1 MGQAKRRGTREQR
14 IEQAQAAQQRQREA
28 WEAERQRKRESEQAA
43 WDALPEEER
52 QRVTRRT
59 NQGIGKS
66 GMSSILMATMML
78 AGAGGLM
85 PYPPRNTKRR
95 FP

>member
-1 MGQAKRRGTREQR
+1 M
-14 IEQAQAAQQRQREA
+14 REA
-28 WEAERQRKRESEQAA
+28 EQAA
-43 WDALPEEER
+43 WDALPEIER
-52 QRVTRRT
+52 HIITKRQ
-59 NQGIGKS
+59 NQSIGKS

-85 PYPPRNTKRR
+85 PYPPRNTRRR